1 MGVWWCKAGIDCRL
15 LGAELVWNLKQ
26 VLCAAL
32 TPVLDGG
39 RNRHWNVPVPQ
50 KGLLFGEQPDFED
63 MLSSKDCLL
72 LDSDI

>member
-1 MGVWWCKAGIDCRL
+1 
-15 LGAELVWNLKQ
+15 VWNLKQ